1 MMGGNMQLT
10 QGSIQLTVVRNPG
23 GKFDHW
29 DASAGVQNCVPS
41 ACTVTVQHGNSGQ
54 VSIAISDPHGPTT
67 GPQRVT
73 FSSNPVSLPPM
84 PKTEIHDISGAG
96 TANLSF
102 KDHNWDAGTIKY
114 TLNFNNAPAID
125 PIIQNT
131 GGGPSVQQNF
141 LPTTTGA
148 FALDLAIA
156 FVVGIVVAL
165 IVRRLA
171 SR

>member
-1 MMGGNMQLT
+1 MSVN
-10 QGSIQLTVVRNPG
+10 QGSLQLTVVRNPG

-29 DASAGVQNCVPS
+29 EASSGGQNCVPT
-41 ACTVTVQHGNSGQ
+41 ACAVTVQHGNSGQ
-54 VSIAISDPHGPTT
+54 VSVTISDPHGPTT
-67 GPQRVT
+67 GPQQVT
-73 FSSNPVSLPPM
+73 FASSPLQLPSM
-84 PKTEIHDISGAG
+84 PKPEIHDISPGG

-102 KDHNWDAGTIKY
+102 LDHNWDAGTIKY
-114 TLNFNNAPAID
+114 TLNFNNAPQID

-131 GGGPSVQQNF
+131 GGGPTGQQNF